1 MKLRS
6 PDVVHHHVLEFLTTR
21 SHYGVGLPK
30 KEATVVS
37 IKLKQT
43 NKQTNKNPTTTAA
56 TKEKQQN
63 QTSCSHKRC
72 FLIKTGT
79 ESVSKQNKTKNKQKN
94 FRTKVPSLF
103 SVFPFFPTFFLSSSP
118 VSSPSSV
125 CLAKCPYLHFSAISP
140 TPLLTPALDTL
151 VLIDMIISSTRYTA
165 TVLTIVHTLTLINTI
180 IETTRFAHTTG
191 HDYSIHLTH
200 GNFWTVED
208 NYLNKLVS

>member
-1 MKLRS
+1 MKPRKRNNNQNNQSKNLS
-6 PDVVHHHVLEFLTTR
+6 LM
-21 SHYGVGLPK
+21 LPVCPHLVK
-30 KEATVVS
+30 D
-37 IKLKQT
+37 
-43 NKQTNKNPTTTAA
+43 N
-56 TKEKQQN
+56 
-63 QTSCSHKRC
+63 
-72 FLIKTGT
+72 
-79 ESVSKQNKTKNKQKN
+79 
-94 FRTKVPSLF
+94 
-103 SVFPFFPTFFLSSSP
+103 SSSP
-118 VSSPSSV
+118 VYSPSSV